1 MSHARHYVND
11 LSCSE
16 KLAIWMI
23 RCITRREVPACIG
36 ASARPLARSLF
47 MMGFHAD
54 LEGVVEAFR
63 AAMTRMAGLRMERLD
78 VGMPGTMKLTATEEG
93 FLDATSA
100 AQNGN
105 EAAVR
110 TALRRVFPHH
120 YVLSRFAAAVT
131 VLGACLAG
139 AGHWLPSRRPSPDAQ
154 PPRLIEMQTG
164 EADVPRQ
171 QDQDTDTTALVAM
184 AHWQELDM
192 GMSHHHW
199 PHPENLGLVH

>member
-23 RCITRREVPACIG
+23 RCITRREVPACTD
-36 ASARPLARSLF
+36 ASSRPVARSLF
-47 MMGFHAD
+47 MVGFHAE

-63 AAMTRMAGLRMERLD
+63 AAMSRMAGLRMDRLD
-78 VGMPGTMKLTATEEG
+78 VGMPGTMMLTATEEG

-120 YVLSRFAAAVT
+120 YVQSRFAAAVT
-131 VLGACLAG
+131 VLAACLAG
-139 AGHWLPSRRPSPDAQ
+139 AGHWLPSRRPSPATP
-154 PPRLIEMQTG
+154 PPRLIEMQTD
-164 EADVPRQ
+164 EADALRRQ
-171 QDQDTDTTALVAM
+171 GTDTAALVAM
-184 AHWQELDM
+184 ARWQELDM